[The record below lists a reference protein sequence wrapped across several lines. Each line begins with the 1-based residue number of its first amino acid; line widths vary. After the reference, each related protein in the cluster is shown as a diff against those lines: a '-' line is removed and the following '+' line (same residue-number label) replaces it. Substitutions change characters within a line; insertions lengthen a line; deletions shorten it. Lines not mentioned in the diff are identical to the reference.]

1 MFLYK
6 LPLYGNDFFLNGRE
20 VNADLC
26 ILVLTIFNNSQAPR
40 QEDEASD
47 VLYVMYI
54 LYVWVLQVLH
64 RKLVGSAFDWPV
76 DLKPQPI

>member
-54 LYVWVLQVLH
+54 LYV
-64 RKLVGSAFDWPV
+64 
-76 DLKPQPI
+76 